1 MTRLGY
7 THSKVEGPTNADILH
22 LDPVS
27 QQVCKLLSDDPFI
40 TQREIAKQLSIS
52 ANELLVISSKIRE
65 DQPAQNYILYH
76 GGGTKYWTNTIT
88 PLLTNG
94 SLHAAID
101 HSYMYPNRIGLYTGM
116 SCMFY
121 CNFCGRNPVA
131 KYEKKFEQYGFDVFK
146 QIIDQ
151 DIKTDA
157 FWDDRFRISG
167 GLEPLTNKYLG
178 NIITYGAERGYKMQ
192 LYTNGY
198 MMTRKYIEQHPGMK
212 DLHAVRF
219 SLYGVDEQSA
229 FKVTRHSES
238 YHRIV
243 ENIIEY
249 INSTHNVRVGVN
261 WIILPGHSKD
271 VVKLLNIIDYINS
284 RTVRPVD
291 FVTLREDFS
300 QNVRI
305 ISDEER
311 VHLVDIFNLIKDFKT
326 NKWPATHW
334 DFGYALEPLVHGK
347 NSGPLSMISWKEM
360 VPTSFP
366 QVAVAVDVKG
376 DVYVYHESGFL
387 DRPGAE
393 RYIIGNTVNSSIET
407 VVQEFVNSKKTI
419 RPSPPDVGYLDAFDH
434 VVSRLINQARDDGK
448 FGISWNQ
455 GPVKCR

>member
-7 THSKVEGPTNADILH
+7 THSKVEGPTNADIFH

-27 QQVCKLLSDDPFI
+27 QQVCKLLADDPFI

-219 SLYGVDEQSA
+219 SLYGVDEEGA

-271 VVKLLNIIDYINS
+271 VIKLLNIIDYINS

-326 NKWPATHW
+326 NKWPGTHW

-407 VVQEFVNSKKTI
+407 VVQEFVNSKKII
-419 RPSPPDVGYLDAFDH
+419 RPLPPDVGYLDAFDH
-434 VVSRLINQARDDGK
+434 VVSRLINQARDDEK

>member
-27 QQVCKLLSDDPFI
+27 QQVCKLLADDPFI

-65 DQPAQNYILYH
+65 DQQAQNYILYH

-121 CNFCGRNPVA
+121 CNFCGRNPMA

-249 INSTHNVRVGVN
+249 INSTENVRVGVN

-271 VVKLLNIIDYINS
+271 VIKLINIIDYINS
-284 RTVRPVD
+284 RTKRPVD

-311 VHLVDIFNLIKDFKT
+311 VHLVDIFDLIKDFKT
-326 NKWPATHW
+326 NKWPTTHW

-407 VVQEFVNSKKTI
+407 VVQEFVNSKKII
-419 RPSPPDVGYLDAFDH
+419 RPLPPDVGYLDAFDH
-434 VVSRLINQARDDGK
+434 VVSRLINQARDDEK